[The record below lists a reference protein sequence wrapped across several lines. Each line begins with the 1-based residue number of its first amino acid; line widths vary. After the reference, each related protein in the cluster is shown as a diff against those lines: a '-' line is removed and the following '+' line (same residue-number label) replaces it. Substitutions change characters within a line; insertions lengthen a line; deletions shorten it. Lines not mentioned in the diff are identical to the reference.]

1 MKGCE
6 SYLELLKLNVEETP
20 VIAVVGGGG
29 KTSLIFRLTE
39 ELTPK
44 GKRVIITTTTHMAY
58 EPDRPFANGGD
69 KVLVEKNLR
78 QFGYTVAAEWT
89 QGAVKVGSLPEK
101 QLRELKDCCDVF
113 LIEADGSKQL
123 PLKVPEN
130 WEPVIPSIADLVI
143 SVVGLDCLGKPIRQ
157 TAHRMERTSEFLK
170 KSLDAPVTPEDVVKI
185 ASSICG
191 LFKNVEDRVYRVYL
205 NKADIL
211 PDSEPAEEI
220 LKGLTE
226 QHTVAAYGSLK
237 EQEGIV

>member
-1 MKGCE
+1 M
-6 SYLELLKLNVEETP
+6 
-20 VIAVVGGGG
+20 
-29 KTSLIFRLTE
+29 
-39 ELTPK
+39 
-44 GKRVIITTTTHMAY
+44 IITTTTHMAY

-191 LFKNVEDRVYRVYL
+191 LFKKCGGQGIPGLSEQGGYSAGQRASGRNTERTYR
-205 NKADIL
+205 
-211 PDSEPAEEI
+211 
-220 LKGLTE
+220 
-226 QHTVAAYGSLK
+226 AAYSGCLW
-237 EQEGIV
+237 EA